1 MIVVKEGGLMRRSI
15 RLLTAASGAVI
26 LLATPALAQEAAS
39 LSVGDEI
46 KGELTADD
54 PASGAEGEKRT
65 HDAYRV
71 TANAGQRLEV
81 VMESDD
87 LDAYLELYDAEG
99 NLIDE
104 DDDGGPGTGART
116 S

>member
-46 KGELTADD
+46 KGDLMTEA
-54 PASGAEGEKRT
+54 G
-65 HDAYRV
+65 
-71 TANAGQRLEV
+71 NA
-81 VMESDD
+81 
-87 LDAYLELYDAEG
+87 
-99 NLIDE
+99 
-104 DDDGGPGTGART
+104 
-116 S
+116 